1 MSLLLLKE
9 LIIIFLLL
17 APGRS
22 KEVVL
27 VFVICS
33 TCFMLY
39 FVLLY
44 LNTKAN
50 SSPQLR
56 KRGIHLVSVRRVA
69 SSSSCLDCVIL
80 LWHFLDLSYDSKL

>member
-1 MSLLLLKE
+1 MQLAVVVNSSNKIYLN
-9 LIIIFLLL
+9 LL

-22 KEVVL
+22 NEMDL

-33 TCFMLY
+33 RCFMLY

-44 LNTKAN
+44 LNTKAD

-56 KRGIHLVSVRRVA
+56 KRGIDVVSVRKVA
-69 SSSSCLDCVIL
+69 SSSWCLNVII
-80 LWHFLDLSYDSKL
+80 